1 MEYLCF
7 MLRYVEAEG
16 VEKTYRYHQKEIASA
31 VPLAN
36 QQHYFD
42 LKLGQLG
49 PYAIDYSKNGRS
61 AAGPPVVWLVVLPLS
76 LHRFAS
82 DTF

>member
-1 MEYLCF
+1 MK
-7 MLRYVEAEG
+7 AEG
-16 VEKTYRYHQKEIASA
+16 VEKTYRYQQKEIVSA

-49 PYAIDYSKNGRS
+49 PYAIDYARNGRS
-61 AAGPPVVWLVVLPLS
+61 ASAVWWVVLPLS
-76 LHRFAS
+76 LHQFAS
-82 DTF
+82 GTF